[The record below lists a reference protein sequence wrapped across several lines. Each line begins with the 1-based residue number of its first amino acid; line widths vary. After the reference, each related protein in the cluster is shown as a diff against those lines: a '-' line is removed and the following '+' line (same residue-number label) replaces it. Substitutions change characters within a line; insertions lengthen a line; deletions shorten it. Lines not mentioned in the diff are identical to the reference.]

1 MRREKRERERE
12 REREIKNK
20 KNQKQKIIIVHIV
33 CQYEASWFVE
43 KLSNRCGYVGSPSKQ
58 CC

>member
-1 MRREKRERERE
+1 MRREKRERE
-12 REREIKNK
+12 IKNK
-20 KNQKQKIIIVHIV
+20 KESETIIIVHIV

-43 KLSNRCGYVGSPSKQ
+43 KLSNRCGYVYVGSPSKQ